1 MTRKIALEEHFLVE
15 GFANMGRTEGS
26 GPAAAFR
33 RQAAERLPEIDALRL
48 EAMDKAGIDRAVLSL
63 FQPGIQGE
71 RDTAT
76 AIRKAKAVNDMLAER
91 IAKHPARFRGFAAVP
106 MQDPRKAGDELERA
120 VKELGFKGAL
130 VNGHT
135 RGVYLDDAR
144 CLPFWERVAA
154 LDVPIYLHPANPMT
168 IPAAFEGY
176 PASRRRSS
184 AGRPRPAVMRC
195 GWCSPDSS
203 TASPRSRSS
212 SAIWARRSPCTS
224 GASTAASRSVNPRY
238 RSARCPPRISAG
250 TSPLPPPASSHPSR
264 CVARLTRWAS
274 TACCLGR
281 LSARGQRR
289 GRPVHRDGTVERGR
303 ARGGML
309 PQCGARPWAVR
320 TGPSTGGIANCR
332 AALPPIKPASGCSS
346 RDGYARYAPRTAICS
361 QGTIPRS
368 NRTPPQRTAVSMWDP
383 MVGE

>member
-154 LDVPIYLHPANPMT
+154 LDVPIYLHPANPMM

-176 PASRRRSS
+176 PGLAQAIFGWAAETGGHALRLVLSGLFDRFPSLTIILGHMGEALPLYLWRS
-184 AGRPRPAVMRC
+184 
-195 GWCSPDSS
+195 D
-203 TASPRSRSS
+203 T
-212 SAIWARRSPCTS
+212 
-224 GASTAASRSVNPRY
+224 
-238 RSARCPPRISAG
+238 
-250 TSPLPPPASSHPSR
+250 
-264 CVARLTRWAS
+264 
-274 TACCLGR
+274 LGSLILKR
-281 LSARGQRR
+281 LSIRQR
-289 GRPVHRDGTVERGR
+289 
-303 ARGGML
+303 
-309 PQCGARPWAVR
+309 
-320 TGPSTGGIANCR
+320 
-332 AALPPIKPASGCSS
+332 
-346 RDGYARYAPRTAICS
+346 
-361 QGTIPRS
+361 
-368 NRTPPQRTAVSMWDP
+368 
-383 MVGE
+383 